1 MTYTTATTRPVT
13 SGGKR
18 GCGVREPGAAYLA
31 VPMGPGGAPVEAF
44 LVDPP
49 TVVDAASL
57 GLSATG
63 IKLIAREGITHVYD
77 VVGREHYPTVAEFV
91 DEVRVMGVSRRIAS
105 NTEFA
110 RLTSASRLFLLH
122 EHAGIAN
129 ACEFPTQ
136 RRCPCLVEEHLNMG
150 YSDMCARLWW
160 DEPLAARHRLAIFA
174 RFPIVQ
180 IEVVRDDDAGKH
192 LRTAKAAAKSGVP
205 VVEVEQ

>member
-1 MTYTTATTRPVT
+1 MTHTSATTRPVT

-31 VPMGPGGAPVEAF
+31 VPMGPWGAPVEAF
-44 LVDPP
+44 LIDPP

-63 IKLIAREGITHVYD
+63 IKLIDRDGITHVYD
-77 VVGREHYPTVAEFV
+77 IVGWEHYPTVAGFV
-91 DEVRVMGVSRRIAS
+91 DEVRAMGVSRRIAS
-105 NTEFA
+105 NTDFA
-110 RLTSASRLFLLH
+110 RLTSDSRLYLLH
-122 EHAGIAN
+122 EHADIAN

-136 RRCPCLVEEHLNMG
+136 RRCPCLVEEHLEAR

-160 DEPLAARHRLAIFA
+160 DEPLAASHRLAIFA

-180 IEVVRDDDAGKH
+180 IEVVRDDTAGRH
-192 LRTAKAAAKSGVP
+192 LKTARAAAKSGVP